1 MRVIEEWD
9 LVEYVD
15 HDWPAE
21 VVWRD
26 LQSRPDAA
34 HLEVVDES
42 GRRTAAQLHD
52 SEPKVA
58 WVTDLP
64 AGARKTF
71 SLREAAGPPDTPLSL
86 KISPGIAE
94 VTNASFGLRLSW
106 DGADPQAGPIAAVRG
121 VDGIW
126 FGGSS
131 FAADT
136 PERQDLQVARSSP
149 AVRWWRA
156 CARPLRWPTAPPSG

>member
-26 LQSRPDAA
+26 LQSRPGAA

-42 GRRTAAQLHD
+42 GRRTAAQLHH

-71 SLREAAGPPDTPLSL
+71 ALREVAAPPDTPFPSTSHPA
-86 KISPGIAE
+86 SP
-94 VTNASFGLRLSW
+94 R
-106 DGADPQAGPIAAVRG
+106 
-121 VDGIW
+121 
-126 FGGSS
+126 
-131 FAADT
+131 
-136 PERQDLQVARSSP
+136 
-149 AVRWWRA
+149 
-156 CARPLRWPTAPPSG
+156 